1 MSPYLANALKRFF
14 SHYLPVQK
22 GLAPNTVLAYRDG
35 LRLLLCYAADTHHK
49 SVEELRVEDLDE
61 PLVLAFLDHLETV
74 RGCGAQTRNARL
86 AAIRAFFAFL
96 AREDP
101 TLLPQAQT
109 IRAVPRKRT
118 EHPMMAYL
126 EEPETQAVLG
136 AVDGSARTGL
146 RDQALTLVL
155 YNTGA
160 RVSEIANLKTTDL
173 RLDDAP
179 QVKLLGKGRKQ
190 RGCPLWPETA
200 QALREYLQQRTPKE
214 PGTEQLFL
222 NAHGLPLT
230 RFGVRYI
237 VRKYVAQAQQACPS
251 LTGKR
256 VSPHTLRH
264 TTAMHLLRA
273 GNDVN
278 MVSYWLGHADIST
291 THVYVEIDME
301 MKRQMLQKTPPPAVP
316 SVPPWRK
323 AGILEW
329 LQCLSKPLQ
338 LCGVHKQAN
347 KERATESRGEAAQLH
362 ITPSFT

>member
-1 MSPYLANALKRFF
+1 MSPYLANPLKRFF

-35 LRLLLCYAADTHHK
+35 LRLLLCYAADTRKK

-61 PLVLAFLDHLETV
+61 SLVLAFLDHLETV
-74 RGCGAQTRNARL
+74 RGCGGKTRNARL

-101 TLLPQAQT
+101 ALLPHCQT
-109 IRAVPRKRT
+109 IRGIPLKRT
-118 EHPMMAYL
+118 EHKTMAYL

-146 RDQALTLVL
+146 RDQALTLLL

-160 RVSEIANLKTTDL
+160 RVSEIVNLKTTDL

-179 QVKLLGKGRKQ
+179 QVPLLGKGRKQ
-190 RGCPLWPETA
+190 RSCPLWPETA
-200 QALREYLQQRTPKE
+200 QALRDYLQQRTPKE
-214 PGTEQLFL
+214 PGSEQLFL

-237 VRKYVAQAQQACPS
+237 VRKYVAQGQHGCPS
-251 LTGKR
+251 LIGKR

-264 TTAMHLLRA
+264 TTAMHLLRS

-278 MVSYWLGHADIST
+278 MVSYWLGHADINT

-301 MKRQMLQKTPPPAVP
+301 MKRQMLQKAPPPAVP
-316 SVPPWRK
+316 SAPPWRK
-323 AGILEW
+323 PGILEW
-329 LQCLSKPLQ
+329 LKCLAKPRQ
-338 LCGVHKQAN
+338 LCGVHQQAN
-347 KERATESRGEAAQLH
+347 KQGPPEPHGEAA
-362 ITPSFT
+362 